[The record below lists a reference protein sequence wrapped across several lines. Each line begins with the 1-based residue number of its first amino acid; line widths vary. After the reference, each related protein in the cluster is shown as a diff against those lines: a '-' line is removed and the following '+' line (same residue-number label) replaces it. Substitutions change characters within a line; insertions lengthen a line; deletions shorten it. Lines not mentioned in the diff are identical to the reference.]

1 MSTSRVN
8 LADVLRR
15 EAAVD
20 DLIEQ
25 LMERLAED
33 ESWQGNLTDEERK
46 AALNWARVQLRTQ
59 VSEWLTAMRARLRT
73 LGALMHSDMTPPICL
88 DRAAV
93 LEAWLE

>member
-25 LMERLAED
+25 LMGRLAED
-33 ESWQGNLTDEERK
+33 ESWQGNLTDDERR
-46 AALNWARVQLRTQ
+46 AALDCARAQLRSQ
-59 VSEWLTAMRARLRT
+59 VSEWLTVIRGRLRT
-73 LGALMHSDMTPPICL
+73 LGVLMSSDCIE
-88 DRAAV
+88 RAAV
-93 LEAWLE
+93 LQAWLE

>member
-1 MSTSRVN
+1 MSTSCVS

-73 LGALMHSDMTPPICL
+73 LGALMSSDCIER
-88 DRAAV
+88 DAV